1 MKIIQINAIYKYGST
16 GRTTMEMHEY
26 CLLHGIESYVFC
38 PNISDED
45 HNIYRIGTAIDH
57 KLHGL
62 WSRISGNQACF
73 SYFATRRVLGMME
86 KIQPDVVIL
95 RNLHSNYINLPMLLK
110 YLAKNDIATIIVL
123 HDCWFFTGHC
133 THYFSNNCYKW
144 KNECMN
150 CNLMRND
157 NKSLFFDTS
166 TSMFRMKKKL
176 FNAIP
181 RLAVVGVSDWVT
193 NEAKK
198 SPVFAN
204 AKIFQRIYNWIDLKK
219 FHPFDSSSLREKLG
233 INNYFTV
240 LSVAQGWGEAKGLF
254 KIFEVA
260 NKMPDVK
267 FVLVGRMAY
276 NGIFPD
282 NVISVGTTSNVQELA
297 QFYSMADV
305 FLVCSVQET
314 FGKVSAEALACGT
327 PVIANNSTANPEIA
341 DEKCGLSFNNN
352 DVTEIV
358 SAIENMRSRLQNH
371 DLKEICVQRAL
382 NEFDFNKQIK
392 KYLSLFE
399 TFANPNKE

>member
-1 MKIIQINAIYKYGST
+1 MKIVQINAVYEYSST
-16 GRTTMEMHEY
+16 GRTTKEMHEHF
-26 CLLHGIESYVFC
+26 LSKGIDSYVFC
-38 PNISDED
+38 RNLSSPKD
-45 HNIYRIGTAIDH
+45 NIYKIGGTCDYKFHSFMSHLLDAQ
-57 KLHGL
+57 GL
-62 WSRISGNQACF
+62 F
-73 SYFATRRVLGMME
+73 SSVSTSSVVKHLQ
-86 KIQPDVVIL
+86 KINPDVVIL
-95 RNLHSNYINLPMLLK
+95 RNLHSNYINYPILLK
-110 YLAKNDIATIIVL
+110 YLASEDIPTIVVL
-123 HDCWFFTGHC
+123 HDVWTFTGHC
-133 THYFSNNCYKW
+133 CFYTEDRCNKWLTSCGHCPAIHKYNSSWIMDRSASN
-144 KNECMN
+144 
-150 CNLMRND
+150 
-157 NKSLFFDTS
+157 F
-166 TSMFRMKKKL
+166 KKKL
-176 FNAIP
+176 SLFNSIP

-219 FHPFDSSSLREKLG
+219 FHPFDSSSLREKMG

-240 LSVAQGWGEAKGLF
+240 LSVAQGWNEAKGLF

-276 NGIFPD
+276 YGIFPD

-352 DVTEIV
+352 DVTEII

-392 KYLSLFE
+392 KYLSLFK
-399 TFANPNKE
+399 TFTNPNKK

>member
-1 MKIIQINAIYKYGST
+1 
-16 GRTTMEMHEY
+16 
-26 CLLHGIESYVFC
+26 
-38 PNISDED
+38 
-45 HNIYRIGTAIDH
+45 
-57 KLHGL
+57 
-62 WSRISGNQACF
+62 
-73 SYFATRRVLGMME
+73 
-86 KIQPDVVIL
+86 
-95 RNLHSNYINLPMLLK
+95 
-110 YLAKNDIATIIVL
+110 
-123 HDCWFFTGHC
+123 
-133 THYFSNNCYKW
+133 
-144 KNECMN
+144 MN

-176 FNAIP
+176 FNSIP

-219 FHPFDSSSLREKLG
+219 FHPFDSSSLREKMG

-240 LSVAQGWGEAKGLF
+240 LSVAQGWNEAKGLF

-276 NGIFPD
+276 YGIFPD

-305 FLVCSVQET
+305 LLVCSVQET

-352 DVTEIV
+352 DVTEII

-392 KYLSLFE
+392 KYLSLFK
-399 TFANPNKE
+399 TFTNPNKK